1 MTFFI
6 RRLLK
11 SSGLCYNFIVMVF
24 RSCLLVGAFGFA
36 SVASASFELM
46 LVQSALADPGTIIH
60 RVHRVDP
67 VSGVNLGSFVI
78 GPESRG
84 LAASISRGELY
95 TIDINGNLRVFDYST
110 GLRKRQAYIG
120 LGSISDFVIGPG
132 GDSLLIAN
140 GTGSIHRYDLNST
153 AYATTAVASNP
164 GIVSRLAYNATNNW
178 IYALN
183 TPLGRVDGYSPSG
196 NSWINLQSE
205 GFALGLGLTFGQMT
219 HSPVFPG
226 GAYGTL
232 TLGTSGAMN
241 LQYVSSSGQFSGFGS
256 FAVGETG
263 HSSID
268 TTAASHNGYYQIG
281 RDSSNPSLIRITEKD
296 VAGYTM
302 NTVTLSGVNGGVRNV
317 ATVLAPE
324 PGSMAVLGL
333 GLAALLKRRKQKAV

>member
-1 MTFFI
+1 
-6 RRLLK
+6 
-11 SSGLCYNFIVMVF
+11 MVF
-24 RSCLLVGAFGFA
+24 RSCLLVGALGIA
-36 SVASASFELM
+36 ALSSASFELM
-46 LVQSALADPGTIIH
+46 LVQAASGDPGTGLS

-78 GPESRG
+78 GPQSRG

-110 GLRKRQAYIG
+110 GLRKRQAFIG
-120 LGSISDFVIGPG
+120 LFNVTDFVIGPG

-140 GTGSIHRYDLNST
+140 GTGSIHRYDLNSIT
-153 AYATTAVASNP
+153 NATPAVASNP

-183 TPLGRVDGYSPSG
+183 TPLGRVDGYSPLG
-196 NSWINLQSE
+196 DSWINLQSE
-205 GFALGLGLTFGQMT
+205 GLASGLGLTFGQMT
-219 HSPVFPG
+219 HSPAFPG
-226 GAYGTL
+226 SAYGTL
-232 TLGTSGAMN
+232 TLGTETVMN
-241 LQYVSSSGQFSGFGS
+241 LQYVSASGQFSGFGS
-256 FAVGETG
+256 YAVVEPG
-263 HSSID
+263 HTFIN
-268 TTAASHNGYYQIG
+268 TTAASHNGYYVIG
-281 RDSSNPSLIRITEKD
+281 QDSNDPKLIRITERD
-296 VAGYTM
+296 VAGYAM

>member
-1 MTFFI
+1 
-6 RRLLK
+6 
-11 SSGLCYNFIVMVF
+11 MVF
-24 RSCLLVGAFGFA
+24 RSCLLVGALGIA
-36 SVASASFELM
+36 ALSSASFELM
-46 LVQSALADPGTIIH
+46 LVQAASGDPGTGLS

-78 GPESRG
+78 GPQSRG

-120 LGSISDFVIGPG
+120 LGNITDFVIGPG

-140 GTGSIHRYDLNST
+140 GSGSIHRYDLNST
-153 AYATTAVASNP
+153 NNATTTVTSNP

-183 TPLGRVDGYSPSG
+183 TPLGRVDGYSPLG
-196 NSWINLQSE
+196 DSWINLQSE
-205 GFALGLGLTFGQMT
+205 GLASGLGLTFGQMT
-219 HSPVFPG
+219 HSPPFG
-226 GAYGTL
+226 NGYGTL
-232 TLGTSGAMN
+232 ALGTDTLMNFQFVSG
-241 LQYVSSSGQFSGFGS
+241 SGQLSGLGS
-256 FAVGETG
+256 YAVGETG
-263 HSSID
+263 HSSND
-268 TTAASHNGYYQIG
+268 TTAASHNGYYVIG
-281 RDSSNPSLIRITEKD
+281 RDSNDPNLIRITERD